1 MASSIYM
8 QITKDGSVVTE
19 GAGSIESIGAF
30 SKKNHEDEIYVL
42 GCSHKISV
50 PTNPS
55 SGAIIGSRQHDHIRI
70 TKFTDKMTPV
80 LQGYL
85 TNTAKL
91 EVTIEFWRSSEENQ
105 GQPQNYYT
113 ITLEDAKIV
122 GMEFVAPDLS
132 DARTDNDLPRDI
144 VSFSYTSVKWENVVC
159 STTAQDNFNES

>member
-8 QITKDGSVVTE
+8 QITKDQQIVTE
-19 GAGSIESIGAF
+19 GAGSVESIGAF
-30 SKKNHEDEIYVL
+30 SKKNHEDEIHVL

-50 PTNPS
+50 PTNAS
-55 SGAIIGSRQHDHIRI
+55 SGAIIGSRQHDHIKV
-70 TKFTDKMTPV
+70 TKFTDKMTPI

-85 TNTAKL
+85 TNTAKIGVSL
-91 EVTIEFWRSSEENQ
+91 EFWRSSEENQ

-122 GMEFVAPDLS
+122 GMEFMAPDLS

-144 VSFSYTSVKWENVVC
+144 IAFSYTSIKWENVIC
-159 STTAQDNFNES
+159 STTAQDDFNES